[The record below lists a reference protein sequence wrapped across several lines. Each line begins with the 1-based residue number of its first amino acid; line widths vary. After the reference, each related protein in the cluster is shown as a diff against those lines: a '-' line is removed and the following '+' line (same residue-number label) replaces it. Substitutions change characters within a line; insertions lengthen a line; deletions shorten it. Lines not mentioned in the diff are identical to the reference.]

1 MSKPIVLDKITWNK
15 LHAQIKQDYPLSTL
29 LIRSRMRET
38 LGFTPREHTEWM
50 DSHVEVN
57 DVRYGTKWQ
66 VTNIHLDFYDEPKR
80 LMFLLKYGEFLEKNK
95 LEGIVE

>member
-1 MSKPIVLDKITWNK
+1 MSKPIVLGKSQWEKIY
-15 LHAQIKQDYPLSTL
+15 AEIKQDYPLSTV

-38 LGFTPREHTEWM
+38 LGFSLREHSEWTPPNG
-50 DSHVEVN
+50 N
-57 DVRYGTKWQ
+57 DYYGHHS
-66 VTNIHLDFYDEPKR
+66 VTMRLDFYDEPKR

>member
-1 MSKPIVLDKITWNK
+1 MSKSIVLDKITWDK
-15 LHAQIKQDYPLSTL
+15 LHTQLKQDYPLSTL

-38 LGFTPREHTEWM
+38 LGFTPREHVEWF
-50 DSHVEVN
+50 DSKVEIGSGY
-57 DVRYGTKWQ
+57 DTRWR

-95 LEGIVE
+95 LKGIVE